1 MSALEQRYQGK
12 VKFIRI
18 NIDAPESRPYLDKYR
33 VLGTPSIAL
42 VDRQGHIVSN
52 VPGWPGEQQVTQALD
67 SLVSRQ

>member
-18 NIDAPESRPYLDKYR
+18 NIDASESKQYLDKYH

-42 VDRQGHIVSN
+42 LDRHGRNVAD
-52 VPGWPGEQQVTQALD
+52 VPGWPGENQVAKALD
-67 SLVSRQ
+67 SLVNQP